1 MFDGLSA
8 RLSDVLDKL
17 TRRGA
22 LTEADVGEAMREI
35 RRALI
40 EADVALD
47 VVRSFTDKVRTRAVG
62 AEVLK
67 SVTPGQMVVKIVND
81 VLIET
86 LGGEGQAIDLQA
98 VPPVPILMVGLQ
110 GSGKTTTTAKIAK
123 RLTDRFGKKVLLASL
138 DTRRPAAMEQLA
150 VLGKQV
156 DVSVLPIVAG
166 QSAVQIAKRAMDAAR
181 FGGYDVV
188 MLDTAGRTTV
198 DEALMAEAAEV
209 KAVTEPHE
217 VLLVADALTGQ
228 DAVNTARAFDGRLGI
243 TGIVLTRL
251 DGDGRGGA
259 ALSMRA
265 VTGKPIKLVGTGE
278 KVDALEDFHPA
289 RIANRILGMG
299 DIVSLVEKA
308 AETIDAEKAAKI
320 AAKMQKGAFDLDD
333 LREQLVQME
342 KIGGMS
348 GMLGLLP
355 GMGKIKDQ
363 LANANLDEKLFKRQR
378 AIIES
383 MTPEERRK
391 PDILKA
397 SRKRRIA
404 AGSGTTPE
412 QINRL
417 LKMHMQMA
425 DMMKKMGGAKKG
437 ALGKMA
443 SMFGLGG
450 GMPQLPPGALDAL
463 AKGQMPAGMPSEMP
477 KLPPQMPNFGPGGP
491 KLPNLPGSGFPGLG
505 GPKLP
510 GGLPPGF
517 PFGGKKK

>member
-8 RLSDVLDKL
+8 RLSGVLDKL

-22 LTEADVGEAMREI
+22 LSEADVGEAMREI

-47 VVRSFTDKVRTRAVG
+47 VVRSFTDRVRARAVG

-81 VLIET
+81 ELIASLGSQAET
-86 LGGEGQAIDLQA
+86 IDLNA
-98 VPPVPILMVGLQ
+98 VPPVAILMVGLQ

-123 RLTDRFGKKVLLASL
+123 RLTDRQKKKVLMASL

-150 VLGKQV
+150 VLGRQV
-156 DVSVLPIVAG
+156 GIDVLPIVAG
-166 QSAVQIAKRAMDAAR
+166 QSAMQIARRAMDAGR
-181 FGGYDVV
+181 FGGFDVV

-198 DEALMAEAAEV
+198 DEALMTEVAEV
-209 KAVTEPHE
+209 KAATSPRE

-228 DAVNTARAFDGRLGI
+228 DAVNTARAFDQRLGI

-259 ALSMRA
+259 ALSMRG

-278 KVDALEDFHPA
+278 KVDALEDFYPA

-308 AETIDAEKAAKI
+308 AETLDAEKAAKI
-320 AAKMQKGAFDLDD
+320 AAKMQKGTFDLND
-333 LREQLVQME
+333 LRDQLLQME

-348 GMLGLLP
+348 SVLGLLP
-355 GMGKIKDQ
+355 GMAKIKDQ
-363 LANANLDEKLFKRQR
+363 LSGAKLDDQMFKRQR

-383 MTPEERRK
+383 MTPRERRN
-391 PDILKA
+391 PELLKA

-404 AGSGTTPE
+404 AGSGTSPE
-412 QINRL
+412 QVNKL
-417 LKMHMQMA
+417 LKMHRQMA
-425 DMMKKMGGAKKG
+425 DMMKAMGGAKKG
-437 ALGKMA
+437 TLGKMA

-450 GMPQLPPGALDAL
+450 GMPQLPPGALNEL
-463 AKGQMPAGMPSEMP
+463 GKG
-477 KLPPQMPNFGPGGP
+477 LPPTMPGGAAGLP
-491 KLPNLPGSGFPGLG
+491 PTMPNLPPSLPGLPGLG
-505 GPKLP
+505 GPRF
-510 GGLPPGF
+510 PPGF
-517 PFGGKKK
+517 PLGLGKKK